1 MRESGHRWLAA
12 AQHSSATGISETT
25 AELQSLLRAE
35 DWQSLASLPAEAF
48 MRRLEDRM
56 SDAKSASDIAIKN
69 QQAFASGL
77 QQALE
82 AWQNLWPRP
91 CVQTARPI
99 CPLCHCRTSSSNGC
113 LPGRRPLRTPLRPRA
128 ASSSEVGNR
137 LAQLQPKMA
146 TLPPAGRLVSWL
158 SIAKIRCFRR
168 FVVTHKTLDA
178 IVFES
183 S

>member
-1 MRESGHRWLAA
+1 MSIQATPLNLFKANAELQLRIAQLMRESGHRWLAA
-12 AQHSSATGISETT
+12 AQQTSAAGISETT

-82 AWQNLWPRP
+82 AWQKSVAEALRADGAPNLP
-91 CVQTARPI
+91 AL
-99 CPLCHCRTSSSNGC
+99 PL
-113 LPGRRPLRTPLRPRA
+113 
-128 ASSSEVGNR
+128 
-137 LAQLQPKMA
+137 QDIFKQ
-146 TLPPAGRLVSWL
+146 WL
-158 SIAKIRCFRR
+158 SAWTLATQDPAQAKSG
-168 FVVTHKTLDA
+168 KA
-178 IVFES
+178 AQK
-183 S
+183 